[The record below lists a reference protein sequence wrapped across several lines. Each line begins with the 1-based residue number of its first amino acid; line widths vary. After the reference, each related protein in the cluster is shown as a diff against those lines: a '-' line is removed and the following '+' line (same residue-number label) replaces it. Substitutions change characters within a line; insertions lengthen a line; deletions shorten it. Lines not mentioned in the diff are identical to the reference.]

1 MGCGPTE
8 NTEQIKEP
16 GPQGLNQSKNFIQ
29 DGPDS
34 KPKDPF
40 MIHGKKVTPEEVKK
54 KEEELVQ

>member
-8 NTEQIKEP
+8 NTDHIQEP
-16 GPQGLNQSKNFIQ
+16 VPQGLNQSKNFIQ

-40 MIHGKKVTPEEVKK
+40 QIHGKKVTPE
-54 KEEELVQ
+54 